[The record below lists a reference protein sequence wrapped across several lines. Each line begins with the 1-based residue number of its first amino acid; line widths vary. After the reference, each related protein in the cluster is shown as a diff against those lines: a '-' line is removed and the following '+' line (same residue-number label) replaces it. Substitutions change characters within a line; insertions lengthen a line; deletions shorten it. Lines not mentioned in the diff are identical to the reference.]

1 MTHSR
6 ANGGRRSQPLPT
18 QRKRVRLLT
27 VFAPHWHPHYG
38 RPVKRA
44 LPAAAVLLALA
55 AHPAA
60 AAVPGS
66 NGPIAMERPSSVGG
80 SIALVNAD
88 GTGAR
93 DGVVA
98 VGPADRD
105 PSWAPDGR
113 RLAFMSNRDGN
124 EEIYVLDTET
134 GIQTRLTFNP
144 AQDHDPT
151 WSPDGTRIAFASD
164 RDGNQEI
171 YVIPAAGGP
180 EQRLTV
186 DPALERQPAWSSR
199 GVIAFASDRTG
210 DFDLYVMDDQ
220 GGGVTRL
227 TQEPGA
233 DIDPSWAPDGS
244 QIAYTHDNTA
254 IYAIDATGQNR
265 RLVTA
270 GAYMHFPAWS
280 PDGTRIAF
288 ALGGSIAVVPAAGGA
303 ALGVAFGTDPNWG
316 PLPPPVGG
324 PDLSRTVTLRPAGR
338 VLVAP
343 ATSQPPATAPG
354 LEAQLRSA
362 VELPVGTTIDASQGG
377 VAVDAVTTTPEGPNT
392 VGHAFVSGGVFTIAQ
407 GPATGAEPTFELH
420 AGSLPCGQARISRLP
435 DPEYRIR
442 VRARG
447 RFRSVTGYGR
457 AAGRGTDWITHNR
470 CDGTIFKVY
479 EGIVDVRDF
488 RRRITVRVPAGR
500 CYLAATRRRADALK
514 PARTCPRARTPR

>member
-1 MTHSR
+1 
-6 ANGGRRSQPLPT
+6 
-18 QRKRVRLLT
+18 VLT
-27 VFAPHWHPHYG
+27 VLAPQWRPHYG
-38 RPVKRA
+38 RAVKYA

-55 AHPAA
+55 AQPAA
-60 AAVPGS
+60 AALPGS
-66 NGPIAMERPSSVGG
+66 NGPIAMEQPRPGG
-80 SIALVNAD
+80 ASIGIVNAD

-93 DGVVA
+93 AQVVA
-98 VGPADRD
+98 VGAADRD

-134 GIQTRLTFNP
+134 GVQTRLTFNP

-151 WSPDGTRIAFASD
+151 WSPDGTQIAFASD

-180 EQRLTV
+180 ERRLTV

-210 DFDLYVMDDQ
+210 DFEIYVMDDQ

-227 TQEPGA
+227 TQDPGA

-244 QIAYTHDNTA
+244 QIAYTHDNAA

-265 RLVTA
+265 RLITA
-270 GAYMHFPAWS
+270 SGYEHFPAWS

-288 ALGGSIAVVPAAGGA
+288 AVGSSSIAVVPAEGGA
-303 ALGVAFGTDPNWG
+303 LAVVVGPGTDPNWG

-324 PDLSRTVTLRPAGR
+324 PDLGRTFTITPAGAR

-343 ATSQPPATAPG
+343 ATSQPPATAPE
-354 LEAQLRSA
+354 LQAQLRSA
-362 VELPVGTTIDASQGG
+362 VELPVGTTIDASQGS
-377 VAVDAVTTTPEGPNT
+377 VAVDAVTTTPEGPGT
-392 VGHAFVSGGVFTIAQ
+392 VGHATVSGGVFTVTQ
-407 GPATGAEPTFELH
+407 GPEAGAEPTFELQARSH
-420 AGSLPCGQARISRLP
+420 PCGQARISRIP

-457 AAGRGTDWITHNR
+457 AAGRGTEWLTHNR
-470 CDGTIFKVY
+470 CDGTTFKVY
-479 EGIVDVRDF
+479 EGVVLVRDF
-488 RRRITVRVPAGR
+488 RRRITVRVGAGR
-500 CYLAATRRRADALK
+500 CYLAAARRRRDALK
-514 PARTCPRARTPR
+514 PARTCPRVRATR